1 MRNCIATETHLH
13 FYLPR
18 TIPHRIC
25 NAKDTAMKTTTK
37 TTAKTSTFPPLRVN
51 EEVRSA
57 AEAALVEGETLS
69 GFVLEAIQYNIQR
82 RAMQQEFVARG
93 LAARDEAR
101 RSGKYVSAEAVL
113 AGLDKTLARTRKAAA
128 RK

>member
-1 MRNCIATETHLH
+1 
-13 FYLPR
+13 
-18 TIPHRIC
+18 
-25 NAKDTAMKTTTK
+25 MKTMTK

-51 EEVRSA
+51 EEMRSA

-113 AGLDKTLARTRKAAA
+113 AGLDKTLVRTRKAAV

>member
-1 MRNCIATETHLH
+1 MQ
-13 FYLPR
+13 
-18 TIPHRIC
+18 
-25 NAKDTAMKTTTK
+25 KDDLMKTTAK

-51 EEVRSA
+51 EEVRTA
-57 AEAALVEGETLS
+57 AEAALMEGETLS
-69 GFVLEAIQYNIQR
+69 GFVLESIQYNIQR

-101 RSGKYVSAEAVL
+101 RTGKYVSAEDVL
-113 AGLDKTLARTRKAAA
+113 AGLDKTLTRTRKAAA

>member
-1 MRNCIATETHLH
+1 MQ
-13 FYLPR
+13 
-18 TIPHRIC
+18 
-25 NAKDTAMKTTTK
+25 KDNTMKTTSKTSVK

-51 EEVRSA
+51 EELRSA

-82 RAMQQEFVARG
+82 RAMQQEFIARG
-93 LAARDEAR
+93 LAARDDAQR
-101 RSGKYVSAEAVL
+101 TGKYVSAEAVL
-113 AGLDKTLARTRKAAA
+113 AGLDKTLARKAAA

>member
-1 MRNCIATETHLH
+1 
-13 FYLPR
+13 
-18 TIPHRIC
+18 
-25 NAKDTAMKTTTK
+25 MKTTAK
-37 TTAKTSTFPPLRVN
+37 TTTKTSTFPPLRVS
-51 EEVRSA
+51 EEMRSA

-101 RSGKYVSAEAVL
+101 LSGKYVSAEAVL
-113 AGLDKTLARTRKAAA
+113 AGLDKTLARTRKAAVC
-128 RK
+128 K